1 MTRGATRR
9 KRASGQRGIPRAARG
24 GGRGAPRERRD
35 ASDEKARS
43 RTGRD
48 PPPKMEVRFILRN
61 RRMATGSVR
70 GLRGVRGE
78 RTSEGFLPPFFLF
91 LGAISSGRW
100 TCAGAATGARV
111 WRPTEAEKYSSR
123 YAAFFRARAQQSLRC
138 ESFDG
143 TLNRHYYRG
152 LSHVR
157 SVFIIGKC
165 RNRMKSS
172 LVFYACCVFPKK
184 QQRHPLRQSLSPRD
198 VLRRVET
205 VGSGFRLR
213 GEAPAEGR
221 AAPRVAAAGAAW
233 RVRRPRARRRAA
245 GVQVR
250 AAARA
255 IGRGDARRAVRG
267 GREGRRAGRPA
278 EGPAEQEQVEGRGDG
293 GRAKPP
299 VVVLPGTSSDRGS
312 YTIGEFDTH
321 R

>member
-1 MTRGATRR
+1 MTRGAMRR
-9 KRASGQRGIPRAARG
+9 KRASGQRGIPRAARR

-48 PPPKMEVRFILRN
+48 PPPTGGAFYLAPSGWRRVRCGAFVACGENARPRASCRPSSCSWEPSRVEGGRVRE
-61 RRMATGSVR
+61 RR
-70 GLRGVRGE
+70 
-78 RTSEGFLPPFFLF
+78 
-91 LGAISSGRW
+91 
-100 TCAGAATGARV
+100 
-111 WRPTEAEKYSSR
+111 
-123 YAAFFRARAQQSLRC
+123 RARACGVDGGGKVFFTIRRLFSRARAAEPQMRFFGGWDSEPSL
-138 ESFDG
+138 FD
-143 TLNRHYYRG
+143 RG
-152 LSHVR
+152 LSHIR

-172 LVFYACCVFPKK
+172 LVFLRLLRFS

-221 AAPRVAAAGAAW
+221 AAPRVAAAGAAG

-278 EGPAEQEQVEGRGDG
+278 EGPAEQEQVEGRCDG